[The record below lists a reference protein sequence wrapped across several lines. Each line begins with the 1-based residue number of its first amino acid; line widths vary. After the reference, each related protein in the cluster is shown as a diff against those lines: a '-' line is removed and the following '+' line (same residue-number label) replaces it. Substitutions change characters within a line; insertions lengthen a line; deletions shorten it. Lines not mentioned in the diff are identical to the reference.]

1 MPLLPLP
8 DGASAEAK
16 AFLASSADA
25 TWTMADL
32 SDAATVTI
40 SPLGIIFDFCLYKTQ
55 EDIKHVMFHKVLG
68 GVQVRGLRDDNA
80 MIGREHWK
88 IVQEQIGHDAVR
100 LSESAVG
107 GIDCQWVHNCK
118 GEGEQGKQDT
128 GDQAPVI
135 LYFFGGAFVV
145 GSPEDDLAIT
155 AKLAHFTRLSVCVPR
170 YRRAPENPYPRAI
183 EDAAAVYRELVGVQ
197 RRRVLLVGESAGG
210 HLALRLL
217 LDVLGDRELAA
228 PEAVAL
234 LSPWADLSHSGDSHV
249 VCQNLD
255 PTLSVEHFLHPATCA
270 YMGVPADASGT
281 EKAKSPD
288 VSPLFADMPARFP
301 PVIITTGTRD
311 LLMSDSIRL
320 VAW

>member
-1 MPLLPLP
+1 
-8 DGASAEAK
+8 
-16 AFLASSADA
+16 
-25 TWTMADL
+25 MADL
-32 SDAATVTI
+32 SDAAT
-40 SPLGIIFDFCLYKTQ
+40 
-55 EDIKHVMFHKVLG
+55 
-68 GVQVRGLRDDNA
+68 VRGLRDDNA

-320 VAW
+320 AAKLREAAAASEEGREAVVDLRVTDGMWHVFEWFSKLPEAEQSLRGIADFLLKHQAAVR